1 MNSDDLWQGF
11 CLLKDQILHCSWSS
25 QEPARAVQKEASSP
39 VAVRISSTASYC
51 SLLQHMQC
59 LLAVR
64 EREQGARPAA
74 QCSTVVG
81 HTAQRQW
88 TWLEASSLQT
98 NGFRGRREKGGR
110 WSYPAFL
117 VSLLLQ
123 ESTGSLRSLNFDYK
137 GVGASFGVSTSQS
150 LGVTVWAGRCCSRC
164 SRQPITA
171 GCNYKLQL
179 QRKLLAVGSVQCLA
193 ADPLL
198 LRIQWR
204 WRK

>member
-1 MNSDDLWQGF
+1 MKLTGASKGHSKRVFNSGCCHDQFQSLILQLAAAHRWVTQRSGSGHGWRLLPFKQMDLEEG
-11 CLLKDQILHCSWSS
+11 
-25 QEPARAVQKEASSP
+25 
-39 VAVRISSTASYC
+39 
-51 SLLQHMQC
+51 
-59 LLAVR
+59 
-64 EREQGARPAA
+64 
-74 QCSTVVG
+74 
-81 HTAQRQW
+81 
-88 TWLEASSLQT
+88 
-98 NGFRGRREKGGR
+98 EKGEGDDHTL
-110 WSYPAFL
+110 PFL
-117 VSLLLQ
+117 YLCWYKEGGGLVAL
-123 ESTGSLRSLNFDYK
+123 LNFDYE

-164 SRQPITA
+164 SQQPVTA